1 MGSVP
6 PLWGTAWLPTCCLFG
21 VVSPASCGTGSW
33 KKLQVGKDDEQGEKG
48 EGGLWVVWVLYFFF
62 FFDQSMH
69 GTGSR
74 AAGDESWEEGDGAA
88 GVGEEWKQN
97 RGKERAV
104 SLE

>member
-1 MGSVP
+1 M
-6 PLWGTAWLPTCCLFG
+6 
-21 VVSPASCGTGSW
+21 
-33 KKLQVGKDDEQGEKG
+33 
-48 EGGLWVVWVLYFFF
+48 GGLGFVFFF